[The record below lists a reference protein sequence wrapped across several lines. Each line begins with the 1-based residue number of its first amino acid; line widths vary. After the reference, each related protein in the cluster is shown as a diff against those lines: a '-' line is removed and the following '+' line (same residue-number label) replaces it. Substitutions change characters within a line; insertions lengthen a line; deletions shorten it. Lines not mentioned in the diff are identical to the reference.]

1 MRYVLLIH
9 STEGAWDT
17 LTDDQRLEMYRGH
30 EKFGNAVGAAGKM
43 VAGEELQASTTA
55 TLVRHGNGATLTS
68 DGPFIETK
76 EQLAGFYV
84 IEADDMDEA
93 VKWAAMIPAGGN
105 TTIEVRPVVQH

>member
-9 STEGAWDT
+9 STEGVWET
-17 LTDDQRLEMYRGH
+17 LTDDTRVEMYRGH
-30 EKFGNAVGAAGKM
+30 EKLGKELGAAGKM
-43 VAGEELQASTTA
+43 VAGEELQSSRMA
-55 TLVRHGNGATLTS
+55 TLVRHSDGKVLTS

-93 VKWAAMIPAGGN
+93 VKWAAMIPAGGS